1 MHGVS
6 EPQPYFCVHHQTP
19 LWPKGV
25 ARAHH
30 QPLDCLLPAHSCCQL
45 LLGFANDLLQQH
57 HHPIQAFLAHSGIPS
72 PRLSRSSI
80 ILGTFCITCGRP
92 PPKNTRMTTH
102 THTQTVNTC
111 RQTCTH
117 AHTCIQTRAQTL
129 LHLRAHTHT
138 PTQTHTYTPKHTH
151 TPNPEGEDGTGV
163 HAPEVAQGQ

>member
-102 THTQTVNTC
+102 THTNSEHMQTNMHARTHMHTD
-111 RQTCTH
+111 TCTD
-117 AHTCIQTRAQTL
+117 TSTFT
-129 LHLRAHTHT
+129 RAHTHSYANAHL
-138 PTQTHTYTPKHTH
+138 HT
-151 TPNPEGEDGTGV
+151 
-163 HAPEVAQGQ
+163 